1 MDPADSHVSETFL
14 SPRPETTQQRPQALE
29 RTASEAETHPNRAR
43 QPKSVKRRAS
53 QACQSCRA
61 RKVRCNVAKHGAPCI
76 HCRLDEIECIIGES
90 KRKRKRTTNGTSSG
104 STSNNLL
111 PSSAPYEPLPHLSQ
125 HVVPQSLE
133 QRETSPKTPPAPSY
147 IFYNFQ
153 PLGQQTAALPESMP
167 FPHGLASPTA
177 APPLALPAYIKPL
190 PDRFGPDDITY
201 LQNKGALAI
210 PDQELRNELLRSYAE
225 YMHPFMPL
233 LDFHKFVRIVDQNDG
248 MQSVSLLL
256 FQAVMFTGIAT
267 VDMRFL
273 KAAGYST
280 RREARRAF
288 FDKTRLLYD
297 LDYEDDSIAL
307 IQALLLMTY
316 WREDP
321 NGRKET
327 HYWIGIAVSLAHKI
341 GLQRNPEQSTALE
354 PWRQK
359 LYKRIWWSA
368 YMRDSQIALGTRRST
383 RMTRMKDV
391 DFDVPMLQ
399 LADFELDTL
408 PDGPC
413 CIPADCKVVRDME
426 TQRQLAV
433 MCIEMAKLSMCISH
447 ILSVQYGITN
457 SKASTWTATMLFAES
472 LQPGDDQIQA
482 SAKALQEWK
491 GKLPEAAQYI
501 TPTRHDVDSGNG
513 CLVLNRAF
521 LHMVYYTALSSLHR
535 SQLPPWTGTLPRPA
549 RATVVDVSHEA
560 VRLAATK
567 ITEIVGTLD
576 NLDLV
581 RYLPSPSI
589 TVLLHAIVIH
599 LLDVLAPEEFLRRT
613 SLQDFCKC
621 MQIMAA
627 LRDMYAAA
635 DYSTAF
641 LQAAIQRTEI
651 GPVTPQK
658 DEDRENCT
666 STQGL
671 TGTGLRLHPAGAG
684 PGPESGQLA
693 RPPTDQVMELT
704 AQQTNGPLGA
714 PTSDAVGIDGNID
727 RRLDFSLMSANP
739 LSDRHFQQRQP
750 ANHVSHCPPDL
761 VFDAMDVANDPSAMV
776 LNSSNSATMVGHG
789 NDFELNFDST
799 TNLGAGGKMFNVDE
813 GDFGAVQ
820 GDSGGFSLETDWL
833 MEMGAEGLMLGGR

>member
-1 MDPADSHVSETFL
+1 MQSANWL
-14 SPRPETTQQRPQALE
+14 IAY
-29 RTASEAETHPNRAR
+29 
-43 QPKSVKRRAS
+43 RR
-53 QACQSCRA
+53 
-61 RKVRCNVAKHGAPCI
+61 K
-76 HCRLDEIECIIGES
+76 
-90 KRKRKRTTNGTSSG
+90 TTNETSPG
-104 STSNNLL
+104 SKSNTLL
-111 PSSAPYEPLPHLSQ
+111 PSGGSALSAHATYEPLPHLSE
-125 HVVPQSLE
+125 HDPHSLGKTGSGKTSPDISSCSAE
-133 QRETSPKTPPAPSY
+133 QRPIFPKTSTAPSN
-147 IFYNFQ
+147 IFYNF
-153 PLGQQTAALPESMP
+153 PPPNQQTAALSEGVPL
-167 FPHGLASPTA
+167 PHGLASPTA
-177 APPLALPAYIKPL
+177 APPPALPAYIKPL
-190 PDRFGPDDITY
+190 PLRFGHDDITY

-210 PDQELRNELLRSYAE
+210 PDQELRNELLRSYAD

-248 MQSVSLLL
+248 LQPVSLLL
-256 FQAVMFTGIAT
+256 FQAVMFAGIAT
-267 VDMRFL
+267 VEMRFL

-316 WREDP
+316 WRESP

-327 HYWIGIAVSLAHKI
+327 HHWIEIAVSLAHKI
-341 GLQRNPEQSTALE
+341 GLHRNPEESTALE
-354 PWRQK
+354 PWRRK

-399 LADFELDTL
+399 LTDFELDTL

-413 CIPADCKVVRDME
+413 CIPADCKVVRDTE
-426 TQRQLAV
+426 KQRQLAV
-433 MCIEMAKLSMCISH
+433 MCIEMAKLCMCISH
-447 ILSVQYGITN
+447 ILSVQYGVTS
-457 SKASTWTATMLFAES
+457 SKASTWTATILFAES
-472 LQPGDDQIQA
+472 LEPGDDQIQA

-491 GKLPEAAQYI
+491 DRLPEAAQYV
-501 TPTRHDVDSGNG
+501 TPTPHDVDSSNS

-521 LHMVYYTALSSLHR
+521 LHTVYYAALSSLHW
-535 SQLPPWTGTLPRPA
+535 SQLLPSTGMLPSAA
-549 RATVVDVSHEA
+549 RSNVVDISREA

-567 ITEIVGTLD
+567 ITEIAGTLQ

-651 GPVTPQK
+651 GPVTPQA
-658 DEDRENCT
+658 DEDRENCNVIT

-671 TGTGLRLHPAGAG
+671 TGTGLRVHPAG
-684 PGPESGQLA
+684 PGPESDQLA
-693 RPPTDQVMELT
+693 PPPADQVMDLT
-704 AQQTNGPLGA
+704 AQQNNGGA
-714 PTSDAVGIDGNID
+714 PASDALGSDDDID
-727 RRLDFSLMSANP
+727 RCLNSSLVSANP
-739 LSDRHFQQRQP
+739 SSDRHFNHRQ
-750 ANHVSHCPPDL
+750 HVNDMSHYSQNL
-761 VFDAMDVANDPSAMV
+761 VFDAVDTANDASAMD
-776 LNSSNSATMVGHG
+776 LNTSDSATMIDHE
-789 NDFELNFDST
+789 NDFELDFDST
-799 TNLGAGGKMFNVDE
+799 TNLGAVGKIFNVEE
-813 GDFGAVQ
+813 GEFGAMQ
-820 GDSGGFSLETDWL
+820 GESGGFSLDTDWL
-833 MEMGAEGLMLGGR
+833 MKMGCGGIDVG